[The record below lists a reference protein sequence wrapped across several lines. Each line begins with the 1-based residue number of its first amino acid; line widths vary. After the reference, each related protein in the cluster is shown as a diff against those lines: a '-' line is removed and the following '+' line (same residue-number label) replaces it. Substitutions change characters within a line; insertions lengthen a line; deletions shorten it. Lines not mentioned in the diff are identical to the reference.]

1 MNRITINGCF
11 AALRA
16 AAIVAATAALIAA
29 APAQAQTQTQTQ
41 SDRALS
47 PTQAWIEGIEDPSLG
62 YRAWI
67 HGIVPAAA
75 ETEAPSGIDAAINAF
90 TAPVASFIGKV
101 VFFRIGIEVFGAG
114 LPLVVLWLVIGA
126 VFFTLYMN
134 FINLRGFKHAIELVR
149 GDYADP
155 NSHGEVSH
163 FQALATAVSGTVGI
177 GNIGGVAVAVTVGGA
192 GATFWLIVAGF
203 LGMSTKFVECT
214 LGVKYRQEFEDGH
227 VSGGP
232 MYYLRK
238 GFSDRGMHGFGK
250 FMGAFYAIGIFIGA
264 LGIGNMFQSNQ
275 AYVQLNNVAGGAL
288 DGLGWLVGLV
298 MAAVV
303 FMVIVGGIKSI
314 ARVTEKIVPFM
325 ALFYCVF
332 ALIVIF
338 LNSAV
343 LPQAV
348 ANIFA
353 GAFTGEGVAGGALG
367 ALIIGFQRAVFSN
380 EAGIGSAS
388 IAHSAVKTDEPVTEG
403 IVSLLEPFID
413 TIVICTITALVIG
426 TAQVAD
432 PYFAGDAQGVAMTSA
447 AFAREFS
454 WFPLPLAFAA
464 VLFAFSTMIS
474 WSYYGL
480 KGWSYLFGESAK
492 SQINYKVIFCAFVA
506 LGCVVQLGPILDI
519 SDALVF
525 LICVPN
531 ILGLYFLAP
540 IVKKEMNSYFA
551 RIDSGDIKKYK

>member
-1 MNRITINGCF
+1 MYRLFLTISLMIVSLTSAHAGIDD
-11 AALRA
+11 
-16 AAIVAATAALIAA
+16 AINDATAPIAELIG
-29 APAQAQTQTQTQ
+29 Q
-41 SDRALS
+41 
-47 PTQAWIEGIEDPSLG
+47 I
-62 YRAWI
+62 
-67 HGIVPAAA
+67 
-75 ETEAPSGIDAAINAF
+75 
-90 TAPVASFIGKV
+90 
-101 VFFRIGIEVFGAG
+101 VFFKIPVFGAQ
-114 LPLVVLWLVIGA
+114 LPVVVLWLVVGA
-126 VFFTLYMN
+126 VFFTFYMG
-134 FINLRGFKHAIELVR
+134 FINLRGFKHAIALVR

-177 GNIGGVAVAVTVGGA
+177 GNIGGVAVAVTVGGP
-192 GATFWLIVAGF
+192 GATFWLILAGF

-214 LGVKYRQEFEDGH
+214 LGVKYRQEFADGH

-238 GFSDRGMHGFGK
+238 GFADRGMAGFGK
-250 FMGAFYAIGIFIGA
+250 FIGTFYAIGIFIGA

-275 AYVQLNNVAGGAL
+275 AYVQLNNVSGGAL
-288 DGLGWLVGLV
+288 DGLGWLVGLIL
-298 MAAVV
+298 ASVV
-303 FMVIVGGIKSI
+303 FVVIVGGIKSI

-325 ALFYCVF
+325 AIFYCLF
-332 ALIVIF
+332 AIIVI
-338 LNSAV
+338 LMNANAI
-343 LPQAV
+343 PTAI
-348 ANIFA
+348 ANIFV

-367 ALIIGFQRAVFSN
+367 AMIIGFQRAVFSN

-388 IAHSAVKTDEPVTEG
+388 IAHSAVKTDEPITEG

-432 PYFAGDAQGVAMTSA
+432 PSFAGDAQGVAMTSA
-447 AFAREFS
+447 AFEREFS
-454 WFPLPLAFAA
+454 WFPVPLAFAA
-464 VLFAFSTMIS
+464 LLFAFSTMIS

-480 KGWSYLFGESAK
+480 KGWTYMFGEGELGQK
-492 SQINYKVIFCAFVA
+492 IYKIIFCAFVA
-506 LGCVVQLGPILDI
+506 LGCVIQLGPILDI

-540 IVKKEMNSYFA
+540 TIKIEMDSYFA
-551 RIDSGDIKKYK
+551 RVSSGEIRKFK

>member
-1 MNRITINGCF
+1 MIRFFMSLMTLLALTLPAHAGFDESINNITAPI
-11 AALRA
+11 
-16 AAIVAATAALIAA
+16 AAI
-29 APAQAQTQTQTQ
+29 
-41 SDRALS
+41 
-47 PTQAWIEGIEDPSLG
+47 
-62 YRAWI
+62 
-67 HGIVPAAA
+67 
-75 ETEAPSGIDAAINAF
+75 
-90 TAPVASFIGKV
+90 IGQI
-101 VFFRIGIEVFGAG
+101 VFFKITLFGAK

-126 VFFTLYMN
+126 VFFTFYMGFVN
-134 FINLRGFKHAIELVR
+134 IRGFKHAIQLVR

-155 NSHGEVSH
+155 SSPGEVSH

-214 LGVKYRQEFEDGH
+214 LGVKYRTENPDGS

-238 GFSDRGMHGFGK
+238 GFEERGMGGFGK
-250 FMGAFYAIGIFIGA
+250 FMGTFYAVGIFIGA

-275 AYVQLNNVAGGAL
+275 AYVQLNTVAGGAL
-288 DGLGWLVGLV
+288 DGLGWLVGLIL
-298 MAAVV
+298 AGVV
-303 FMVIVGGIKSI
+303 FAVIIGGIKSI

-325 ALFYCVF
+325 AIFYCVF
-332 ALIVIF
+332 AIIVILMNF
-338 LNSAV
+338 TSV
-343 LPQAV
+343 PQAI
-348 ANIFA
+348 ANIFT

-388 IAHSAVKTDEPVTEG
+388 IAHAAVKTPEPVTEG
-403 IVSLLEPFID
+403 YVSLLEPFID
-413 TIVICTITALVIG
+413 TILICTITALVIG
-426 TAQVAD
+426 TSQVAD
-432 PYFAGDAQGVAMTSA
+432 PNFAGDATGVAMTSA
-447 AFAREFS
+447 AFERQIS
-454 WFPLPLAFAA
+454 WFPIPLAFGAL
-464 VLFAFSTMIS
+464 LFAFSTMIS

-480 KGWSYLFGESAK
+480 KGWTYLFGEG
-492 SQINYKVIFCAFVA
+492 QTGQTVYKLIFCAFVA
-506 LGCVVQLGPILDI
+506 LGCMVQLGPILDI

-540 IVKKEMNSYFA
+540 IVKAEMQSYMA
-551 RIDSGDIKKYK
+551 RLDSGEIKRYKN

>member
-1 MNRITINGCF
+1 MHRYFVLLFLFMLPASAAIAGIDETIN
-11 AALRA
+11 AL
-16 AAIVAATAALIAA
+16 
-29 APAQAQTQTQTQ
+29 
-41 SDRALS
+41 
-47 PTQAWIEGIEDPSLG
+47 
-62 YRAWI
+62 
-67 HGIVPAAA
+67 
-75 ETEAPSGIDAAINAF
+75 
-90 TAPVASFIGKV
+90 TAPVAALVGEI
-101 VFFRIGIEVFGAG
+101 VFFKVSFFGAQ
-114 LPLVVLWLVIGA
+114 LPLVVLWLVLGA
-126 VFFTLYMN
+126 MFFTVYMK

-214 LGVKYRQEFEDGH
+214 LGVKYRQEFPDGH

-238 GFSDRGMHGFGK
+238 GFAERGMEGFGK
-250 FMGAFYAIGIFIGA
+250 FMGTFYAIGIFIGA

-275 AYVQLNNVAGGAL
+275 AYVQLNNVSGGAL
-288 DGLGWLVGLV
+288 DGLGWLVGLIL
-298 MAAVV
+298 AAVV
-303 FMVIVGGIKSI
+303 FSVIIGGIKSI

-325 ALFYCVF
+325 AIFYCLF
-332 ALIVIF
+332 ALVVIF
-338 LNSAV
+338 LNASS
-343 LPQAV
+343 LPQAI
-348 ANIFA
+348 ANIFT

-367 ALIIGFQRAVFSN
+367 AMIIGFQRAVFSN

-388 IAHSAVKTDEPVTEG
+388 IAHAAVKTDEPVTEG
-403 IVSLLEPFID
+403 VVSLLEPFID

-432 PYFAGDAQGVAMTSA
+432 PTFAGDAQGVAMTSA
-447 AFAREFS
+447 AFEREFS
-454 WFPLPLAFAA
+454 WFPIPLAFAA
-464 VLFAFSTMIS
+464 LLFAFSTMIS

-480 KGWSYLFGESAK
+480 KGWTYMFGESSAG
-492 SQINYKVIFCAFVA
+492 QTAYKLLFCAFVA
-506 LGCVVQLGPILDI
+506 LGCMVQLGPILDI

-540 IVKKEMNSYFA
+540 MVKAEMVSYFA
-551 RIDSGDIKKYK
+551 RIDSGEIRKFR